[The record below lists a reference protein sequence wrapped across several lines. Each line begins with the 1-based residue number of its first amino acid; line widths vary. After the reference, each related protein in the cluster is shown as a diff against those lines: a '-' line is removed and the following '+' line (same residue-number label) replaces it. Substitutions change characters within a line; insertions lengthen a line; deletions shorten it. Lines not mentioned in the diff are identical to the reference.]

1 MSKRER
7 AFSSSELQEAAGLT
21 YRQINDWD
29 DRGALPN
36 DREGDRGWRKFSLR
50 EIFIVMVCNE
60 IHLQFGVPVARLQ
73 FVQECMLQDDAD
85 HLSAAIQLMSV
96 LGVGV
101 WLMTDLEETFVMGSE
116 LEFRNLMEPG
126 YLRAET
132 ERGYLFV
139 NLTPLVNRLFEVSDE
154 GETIK
159 PHGRGYEILRELRSQ
174 ESVRNAAELKV
185 LKAIREGA
193 FDRIEITLD
202 NGNVRTLHK
211 IDHPDISMSIDA
223 FVKEHPYQS
232 LNIAVRQGGVASLE
246 RRETERLD

>member
-1 MSKRER
+1 
-7 AFSSSELQEAAGLT
+7 
-21 YRQINDWD
+21 
-29 DRGALPN
+29 
-36 DREGDRGWRKFSLR
+36 
-50 EIFIVMVCNE
+50 
-60 IHLQFGVPVARLQ
+60 
-73 FVQECMLQDDAD
+73 MLQDDAD

-116 LEFRNLMEPG
+116 IEFRNLMEPG

-132 ERGYLFV
+132 ERGYLFI
-139 NLTPLVNRLFEVSDE
+139 NLTPLVNRLFELSDE

-159 PHGRGYEILRELRSQ
+159 PHGRGYEILHELGSR
-174 ESVRNAAELKV
+174 ESVRNAAELKI
-185 LKAIREGA
+185 LEAIREGT

-202 NGNVRTLHK
+202 NGKVRTLHK